1 MRKQLSKGFF
11 IKSVMRNIAE
21 FTRKYLCRNLF
32 FDKVKLCMSATS
44 LKKSLNRSLN
54 KYFAKFVRTPFL
66 QNTNGRLLLIIQ
78 QLLYTGR
85 LLLIILYLIV

>member
-11 IKSVMRNIAE
+11 IKSVMRNFAE

-44 LKKSLNRSLN
+44 LKKSLN
-54 KYFAKFVRTPFL
+54 KYFAKFVRTSFL
-66 QNTNGRLLLIIQ
+66 QSTNGRLLLIIQ

-85 LLLIILYLIV
+85 LLLIILFLIV